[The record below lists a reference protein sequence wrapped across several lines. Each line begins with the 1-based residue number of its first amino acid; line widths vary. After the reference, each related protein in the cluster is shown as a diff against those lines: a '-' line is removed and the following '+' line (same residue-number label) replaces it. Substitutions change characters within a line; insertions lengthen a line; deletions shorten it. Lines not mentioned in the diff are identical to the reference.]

1 MSVEIEEKIAKIP
14 IVNKL
19 AALLKNIRLPGFEG
33 FSLYDLIEMYIL
45 GVVQGALSTRASSI
59 AFSLF
64 MALFPLLI
72 FMVTLIPVIFSS
84 FDIGSTDFEKQFP
97 LFLESFLPSAT
108 GDYFEG
114 IYVQIKNQ
122 KPQGGLISS
131 AFLLSIFLMANGVN
145 SIFSGFETSY
155 HVDLTRNFFKQY
167 GYALMVGLILSI
179 LIIVGFTAFIYFQ
192 VYVLGYL
199 NQVGNYVL
207 EDGEIVG
214 VQIGKILFFMILSY
228 FTTATLYYFGTHEG
242 KQAKFFSAGALMTAL
257 LFLLTSYLFGL
268 YVEKFARYN
277 ELYGALGGLL
287 ILMVYIWLNSNI
299 LLLGFELNATLN
311 QLKKNIKHK

>member
-97 LFLESFLPSAT
+97 LF
-108 GDYFEG
+108 
-114 IYVQIKNQ
+114 
-122 KPQGGLISS
+122 
-131 AFLLSIFLMANGVN
+131 
-145 SIFSGFETSY
+145 
-155 HVDLTRNFFKQY
+155 
-167 GYALMVGLILSI
+167 
-179 LIIVGFTAFIYFQ
+179 
-192 VYVLGYL
+192 
-199 NQVGNYVL
+199 
-207 EDGEIVG
+207 
-214 VQIGKILFFMILSY
+214 
-228 FTTATLYYFGTHEG
+228 
-242 KQAKFFSAGALMTAL
+242 
-257 LFLLTSYLFGL
+257 
-268 YVEKFARYN
+268 
-277 ELYGALGGLL
+277 
-287 ILMVYIWLNSNI
+287 
-299 LLLGFELNATLN
+299 
-311 QLKKNIKHK
+311 